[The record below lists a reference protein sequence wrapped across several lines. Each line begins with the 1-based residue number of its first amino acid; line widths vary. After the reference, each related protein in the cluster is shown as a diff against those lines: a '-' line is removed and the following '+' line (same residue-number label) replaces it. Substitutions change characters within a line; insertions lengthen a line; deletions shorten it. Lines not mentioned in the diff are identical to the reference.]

1 MSKVQS
7 PKSNDGT
14 TSSNDDL
21 RDQKRDQAQAHLSP
35 ADFELWTLEFG
46 QLTVTDLR
54 KAFLSPSG
62 ESIEVLRG
70 ISFSAVA
77 GETIAIMGAS
87 GAGKST
93 LLHLIGGIE

>member
-7 PKSNDGT
+7 PKPKNASWLEFGI
-14 TSSNDDL
+14 
-21 RDQKRDQAQAHLSP
+21 
-35 ADFELWTLEFG
+35 WTLDFG

-62 ESIEVLRG
+62 GRIEVLRG

-77 GETIAIMGAS
+77 GETIAIVGAS

-93 LLHLIGGIE
+93 LLNLVGGIEAADHGKHQAR